1 MHCLET
7 CCVVLAYLTFAGV
20 ALELSHRLYWRLSS
34 HVMGLDLPAGPLALI
49 VAPITCIPL
58 LSACVV
64 TGLFCILVSRQ
75 PITALGLVPDAGA
88 VLGVVR
94 GAGIGFGCVAL
105 EFLIGVLA
113 GHVRIRRY
121 WLSRDSRNS
130 VPEFVEGILIFL
142 NGAIFEELMFR
153 GYLFMVLLQYGPV
166 AAIVPSSILFSAVHL
181 ARHRKLPM
189 LFTIN
194 ALLFGVLAAVC
205 RYYTGALWLG
215 IGLHFAW
222 NVGAGS
228 ILGLPYSGKPFKRG
242 VVECDV
248 HGPIWLTGGLH
259 SLDAGVLGTLALV
272 IAALGILAVIPLH

>member
-7 CCVVLAYLTFAGV
+7 CYVVLAYLTFAGV

-34 HVMGLDLPAGPLALI
+34 HVMGLDLPAGRLVLI

-75 PITALGLVPDAGA
+75 PITAL
-88 VLGVVR
+88 
-94 GAGIGFGCVAL
+94 
-105 EFLIGVLA
+105 
-113 GHVRIRRY
+113 
-121 WLSRDSRNS
+121 
-130 VPEFVEGILIFL
+130 
-142 NGAIFEELMFR
+142 
-153 GYLFMVLLQYGPV
+153 
-166 AAIVPSSILFSAVHL
+166 
-181 ARHRKLPM
+181 
-189 LFTIN
+189 
-194 ALLFGVLAAVC
+194 
-205 RYYTGALWLG
+205 WLG

-222 NVGAGS
+222 NIGAGS
-228 ILGLPYSGKPFKRG
+228 ILGLPYSGKPFKQG

-248 HGPIWLTGGLH
+248 RGPIWLTGGLH